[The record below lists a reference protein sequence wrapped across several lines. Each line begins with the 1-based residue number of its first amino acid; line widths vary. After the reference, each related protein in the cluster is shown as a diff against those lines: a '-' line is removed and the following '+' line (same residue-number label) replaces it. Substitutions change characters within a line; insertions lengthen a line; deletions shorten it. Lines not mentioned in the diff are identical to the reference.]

1 MSNDSIDPTDSTF
14 EDDWDKLEIKL
25 NEWVKSSL
33 PGLVTSIMQSHV
45 TKIVD
50 DYTSSTEFQRSLAD
64 SINFDAAGSETQLGS
79 SEKKINELIN
89 SNQAKTTKL
98 DEELTKLKNNLTLK
112 DKAIAGLE
120 DDNYRLSQK
129 VDDLEQYTRRN
140 NARIY
145 GVAEQPEEN
154 SDNLAFDFFK
164 SELNVDIASNNIS
177 RSHRVS
183 KKSGV
188 EPRPIIVQF
197 TKHNSKVTVMSR
209 RRVLKE
215 RKRPFN
221 LPEDLTI
228 NRREILKYLNKD
240 IEEGIVSKVW
250 TVDGVICFRPSGDS
264 SVIERC
270 TSLEDCQ
277 EIIAKYCE

>member
-228 NRREILKYLNKD
+228 NRRDDLNKD
-240 IEEGIVSKVW
+240 IEGGIVSKVW
-250 TVDGVICFRPSGDS
+250 TVDGVISFRPSGDS

>member
-50 DYTSSTEFQRSLAD
+50 DYISSTEFQRSLAD

-120 DDNYRLSQK
+120 DDNYRLSQE

-140 NARIY
+140 NVRIY

-188 EPRPIIVQF
+188 EPRPIIVRF
-197 TKHNSKVTVMSR
+197 TKHNSKVAVMSR

-221 LPEDLTI
+221 LPEDL
-228 NRREILKYLNKD
+228 RG
-240 IEEGIVSKVW
+240 GI
-250 TVDGVICFRPSGDS
+250 GV
-264 SVIERC
+264 
-270 TSLEDCQ
+270 
-277 EIIAKYCE
+277 Y